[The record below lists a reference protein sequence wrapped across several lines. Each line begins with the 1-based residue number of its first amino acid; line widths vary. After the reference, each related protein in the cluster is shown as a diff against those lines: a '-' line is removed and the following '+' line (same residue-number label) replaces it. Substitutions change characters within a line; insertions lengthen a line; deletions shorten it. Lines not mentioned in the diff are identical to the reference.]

1 MAYHHLALATK
12 DMKAIDH
19 FYREVMGFD
28 LKKVEVGPTPGGGW
42 AKHFFYEI
50 EADRF
55 IAFWEL
61 HGEPYDKPF
70 ETGLSKA
77 MGLPQ
82 WVNHISFYSPTE
94 QHLHSKREMWLAGGF
109 DVMEIDHNWCRSIY
123 TTDPNGTMVEYCVT
137 TGVFTQADKDE
148 ALTAVTSN
156 DVAHSKPPKSIQV
169 HKASEYRRAAE

>member
-1 MAYHHLALATK
+1 MGYHHLALATR

-28 LKKVEVGPTPGGGW
+28 LKKVEVGPTPQGGW

-50 EADRF
+50 EPDRF

-61 HGEPYDKPF
+61 HGPAFEKPF

-77 MGLPQ
+77 VGLPE

-94 QHLHSKREMWLAGGF
+94 DHLREKREMWLSGGF
-109 DVMEIDHNWCRSIY
+109 DVMEIDHTWCKSIY
-123 TTDPNGTMVEYCVT
+123 TRDPNGTMVEYCVT
-137 TGVFTQADKDE
+137 TGQFTAEDREIAIK
-148 ALTAVTSN
+148 AVTSD
-156 DVAHSKPPKSIQV
+156 DVQQSRPPKSIQMF
-169 HKASEYRRAAE
+169 KAKDFRRAAV

>member
-1 MAYHHLALATK
+1 MGYHHLALATR

-50 EADRF
+50 EPDRF

-61 HGEPYDKPF
+61 HGPAYEKPF

-77 MGLPQ
+77 DSL
-82 WVNHISFYSPTE
+82 IAY
-94 QHLHSKREMWLAGGF
+94 
-109 DVMEIDHNWCRSIY
+109 RSS
-123 TTDPNGTMVEYCVT
+123 M
-137 TGVFTQADKDE
+137 
-148 ALTAVTSN
+148 
-156 DVAHSKPPKSIQV
+156 
-169 HKASEYRRAAE
+169 